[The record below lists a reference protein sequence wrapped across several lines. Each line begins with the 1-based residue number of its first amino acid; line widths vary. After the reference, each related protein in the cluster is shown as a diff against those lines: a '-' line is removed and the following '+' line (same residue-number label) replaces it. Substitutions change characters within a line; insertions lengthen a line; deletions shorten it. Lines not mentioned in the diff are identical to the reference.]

1 MSEELDSESAL
12 DFSSSQGD
20 LNDVV
25 DYWEK
30 LMTEH
35 GQSGSILFDILCD
48 DNVSVDS
55 LRDFINRYCTHLDLS
70 ILRCNEEEGGIT
82 LLMMICSC
90 LTFPSY
96 RDDDENDDEDNTDYD
111 EDDSVDSV
119 RLEKMML
126 LLDEYNVDVNVKD
139 KVRTW
144 VIII

>member
-35 GQSGSILFDILCD
+35 GQSPGSILFDILCD

-55 LRDFINRYCTHLDLS
+55 LRDFINRYCTHVDLS

-90 LTFPSY
+90 LSFPTY
-96 RDDDENDDEDNTDYD
+96 ENDDDDNTDDDEDG
-111 EDDSVDSV
+111 
-119 RLEKMML
+119 
-126 LLDEYNVDVNVKD
+126 
-139 KVRTW
+139 RT
-144 VIII
+144 

>member
-1 MSEELDSESAL
+1 MSFNVRRLDSESAL

-90 LTFPSY
+90 LCFPSY
-96 RDDDENDDEDNTDYD
+96 CDVDDNDVDDEVNV
-111 EDDSVDSV
+111 SVDTV
-119 RLEKMML
+119 ELEKMML